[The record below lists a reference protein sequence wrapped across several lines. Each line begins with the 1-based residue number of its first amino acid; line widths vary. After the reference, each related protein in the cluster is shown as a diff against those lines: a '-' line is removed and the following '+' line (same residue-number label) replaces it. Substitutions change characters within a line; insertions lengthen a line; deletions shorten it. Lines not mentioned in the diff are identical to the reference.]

1 MTDNIYTYTIPLPNG
16 VNEVVTPCIGGYT
29 VYINENLTY
38 EDRIKAFQ
46 HALYHIEHNDFDKTD
61 VQSIESDAHRKAG

>member
-1 MTDNIYTYTIPLPNG
+1 MDDLFIYMIELPNG
-16 VNEVVTPCIGGYT
+16 VNEFVTPCIGGYT